1 MNQESRI
8 LNVKNTFWKLKKK
21 RNGGDWEKVSI
32 GEFQVEKSK
41 ELITLID
48 WFFFKRDM
56 SLVFYLSLVRED
68 LIYMNFFWS
77 FIQNLFFF
85 YLILFC
91 FVYNY
96 LQKYEKKAYNK
107 LTKNNF

>member
-48 WFFFKRDM
+48 
-56 SLVFYLSLVRED
+56 
-68 LIYMNFFWS
+68 
-77 FIQNLFFF
+77 
-85 YLILFC
+85 
-91 FVYNY
+91 
-96 LQKYEKKAYNK
+96 
-107 LTKNNF
+107 